1 MQIWVT
7 AFEAQHLYKTK
18 SFQPFLEV
26 VGGQKQEAEGSLEL
40 SDQSICKYQIYVS
53 KGKVGSNLG
62 RFSTHTTVVVVFPE
76 KKATEYK
83 LVEQSFLNGS
93 PAIWER
99 NKNWFLFYIF
109 SNALIFHHTET
120 KDTPF

>member
-40 SDQSICKYQIYVS
+40 SGQSICKYQIYVS

-62 RFSTHTTVVVVFPE
+62 RLSPTPLWLLFSL

-83 LVEQSFLNGS
+83 LVDQSFLNGS